1 VQQPEIGK
9 AATHRTFRGLCRY
22 SQIEREDRSQG
33 SDREET
39 EETRHRRALFG
50 SNHNAKVV

>member
-1 VQQPEIGK
+1 MQQPEIGK